1 MRIGNSLKNSNNSVN
16 RCEAFLE
23 GVNMREFQFYTAGA
37 GDIIFLILILGFAIL
52 IILSLY
58 KKFLRKDSSK
68 YEAASEAKKEE
79 EKEEEVEEVQEE
91 EIEEEEIKESP
102 PVQQIESIKVEELAK
117 PVQPKSLK
125 EGLKKTHD
133 GFISRLNKIFFSSEK
148 LTKENMEAIEEI
160 LFTSDVGVK
169 TSQRLLD
176 FLNESLSKKE
186 LEDAS
191 KLKEVLKNKIKEM
204 IKVESPQILFDKKP
218 YIIMVVGVNGVGK
231 TTTIGKLG
239 AKYKALGKSVLFAAG
254 DTFRAAASEQI
265 EVWGQRA
272 GIQIVSGQE
281 GGDPAAVIYDAIS
294 AAKAKDI
301 DIVIA
306 DTAGRLHT
314 KQPLMEELKKVKRVC
329 NKAVEGSPHEIFLVL
344 DANTG
349 QNAISQAKEFNDAL
363 GITGIILTKLD
374 GTAKG
379 GVIIG
384 ICDELKKPVRY
395 IGIGESVEDLRDFDP
410 DEFTDALFED

>member
-1 MRIGNSLKNSNNSVN
+1 
-16 RCEAFLE
+16 
-23 GVNMREFQFYTAGA
+23 MREFQFYTAGV
-37 GDIIFLILILGFAIL
+37 GDIIFLIIIAGFAIL
-52 IILSLY
+52 ILLSLY
-58 KKFLRKDSSK
+58 KKFLKKESNK
-68 YEAASEAKKEE
+68 YESVAKT
-79 EKEEEVEEVQEE
+79 EKEEEEEIAEEVQEE
-91 EIEEEEIKESP
+91 PEEVEREEEIEQEETTP
-102 PVQQIESIKVEELAK
+102 IQQAEPIKVEELAR
-117 PVQPKSLK
+117 PQPKSLK

-133 GFISRLNKIFFSSEK
+133 GFIARLNKIFFSSEK
-148 LTKENMEAIEEI
+148 ITKANLEAIEEI

-176 FLNESLSKKE
+176 YLNESLSKKE

-191 KLKEVLKNKIKEM
+191 KMKEALKNKIKEM
-204 IKVESPQILFDKKP
+204 IKVESPPIPFDKKP

-231 TTTIGKLG
+231 TTTIVKLG
-239 AKYKALGKSVLFAAG
+239 AKYKAMGKSVLFAAG

-265 EVWGQRA
+265 EVWGQRS
-272 GIQIVSGQE
+272 GIQVVSGQE

-349 QNAISQAKEFNDAL
+349 QNAIAQAKEFNDAL

-395 IGIGESVEDLRDFDP
+395 IGIGESVEDLREFNP
-410 DEFTDALFED
+410 DEFVEALFED

>member
-1 MRIGNSLKNSNNSVN
+1 LKNSNNSVN

-23 GVNMREFQFYTAGA
+23 GVNMREFYTAGA

-148 LTKENMEAIEEI
+148 LTKENLEAIEEI

-349 QNAISQAKEFNDAL
+349 QNAISQAKEFNEAL

>member
-1 MRIGNSLKNSNNSVN
+1 MN
-16 RCEAFLE
+16 RHENLL
-23 GVNMREFQFYTAGA
+23 NIAGI
-37 GDIIFLILILGFAIL
+37 GDIVFLVIILSFVFL
-52 IILSLY
+52 IILALY
-58 KKFLRKDSSK
+58 KKIVKKDSSK
-68 YEAASEAKKEE
+68 YEVRRGIDEPVRGEGESEEKKMEELEE
-79 EKEEEVEEVQEE
+79 ESETALSVVEEKARGEEERSEGVSISVED
-91 EIEEEEIKESP
+91 
-102 PVQQIESIKVEELAK
+102 LAR
-117 PVQPKSLK
+117 PAHPRSLK

-133 GFISRLNKIFFSSEK
+133 GFISRLNRIFFSSRSI
-148 LTKENMEAIEEI
+148 TKENLDTIEEI

-176 FLNESLSKKE
+176 FLRDSLSKNE
-186 LEDAS
+186 LEDSNRLREA
-191 KLKEVLKNKIKEM
+191 LKNKIREM
-204 IKVESPQILFDKKP
+204 ISVNAQPITFDKKP

-239 AKYKALGKSVLFAAG
+239 AKYKTLGRSIIFAAG

-265 EVWGQRA
+265 RIWGSRT
-272 GIQIVSGQE
+272 GIQVVSGEE
-281 GGDPAAVIYDAIS
+281 GGDPAAVIYDSIS
-294 AAKAKDI
+294 AAKARGV

-314 KQPLMEELKKVKRVC
+314 KQPLMEELKKIKRVC
-329 NKAVEGSPHEIFLVL
+329 NKSVEGSPHEIFLVL

-349 QNAISQAKEFNDAL
+349 QNAIAQAKEFNDAL

-395 IGIGESVEDLRDFDP
+395 IGIGESIEDLR
-410 DEFTDALFED
+410 EFNPQEFVDILFEE

>member
-1 MRIGNSLKNSNNSVN
+1 MYNMYNNGI
-16 RCEAFLE
+16 FF
-23 GVNMREFQFYTAGA
+23 NMAA
-37 GDIIFLILILGFAIL
+37 IGDIIFLIILLGFALLIL
-52 IILSLY
+52 LSLY
-58 KKFLRKDSSK
+58 KKFIKKESGK
-68 YEAASEAKKEE
+68 YEAKKVTEEPDKVEKETVKREEEALEEEPEGEPSVVEEKAKAEE
-79 EKEEEVEEVQEE
+79 EKLT
-91 EIEEEEIKESP
+91 KEP
-102 PVQQIESIKVEELAK
+102 IKVEELVK
-117 PVQPKSLK
+117 PVQPKTLK

-133 GFISRLNKIFFSSEK
+133 GFISRLNRIFFSSASI
-148 LTKENMEAIEEI
+148 TKANLDAIEEV

-176 FLNESLSKKE
+176 FLNDSLSKKE
-186 LEDAS
+186 LEDPNR
-191 KLKEVLKNKIKEM
+191 LREVLKNKIKEM
-204 IKVESPQILFDKKP
+204 VSVSAPPITFDKKP

-239 AKYKALGKSVLFAAG
+239 AKYKALGKSVIFAAG

-265 EVWGQRA
+265 EEWGNRT
-272 GIQIVSGQE
+272 GIQVVAGQE
-281 GGDPAAVIYDAIS
+281 GGDPAAVIYDSIS
-294 AAKAKDI
+294 AAKAKGI

-329 NKAVEGSPHEIFLVL
+329 NKSVEGSPNEVFLVL

-349 QNAISQAKEFNDAL
+349 QNAIAQAKEFNDAL

-384 ICDELKKPVRY
+384 ICDEMKKPVRY
-395 IGIGESVEDLRDFDP
+395 IGIGESVEDLR
-410 DEFTDALFED
+410 EFNPQEFVDTLFEE

>member
-1 MRIGNSLKNSNNSVN
+1 MGKDNLFIS
-16 RCEAFLE
+16 
-23 GVNMREFQFYTAGA
+23 MAGA
-37 GDIIFLILILGFAIL
+37 GDIVFLILLIGFAAL
-52 IILSLY
+52 IIIALY
-58 KKFLRKDSSK
+58 KKFVKKDASR
-68 YEAASEAKKEE
+68 YEAKAVKKEE
-79 EKEEEVEEVQEE
+79 KEISEPEPVEEEPLDEENELVEPEKIEV
-91 EIEEEEIKESP
+91 KAESAP
-102 PVQQIESIKVEELAK
+102 IKVEELVK
-117 PVQPKSLK
+117 PVVQPRSLK
-125 EGLKKTHD
+125 DGLRKTHD
-133 GFISRLNKIFFSSEK
+133 GFISRLNRIFFSSK
-148 LTKENMEAIEEI
+148 SITRENLAAIEEV

-176 FLNESLSKKE
+176 FLNETLSQKE
-186 LEDAS
+186 LEDAE
-191 KLKEVLKNKIKEM
+191 KMRDALKQKIKEM
-204 IKVESPQILFDKKP
+204 VSVETPPIQFDKKP

-239 AKYKALGKSVLFAAG
+239 AKYRAMGKTVLFAAG

-265 EVWGQRA
+265 EIWGERS
-272 GIQIVSGQE
+272 GIQVVSGQE

-294 AAKAKDI
+294 AAKSKDI

-314 KQPLMEELKKVKRVC
+314 KLPLMEELKKVKRVC
-329 NKAVEGSPHEIFLVL
+329 NKAIEGSPNDIFLVL

-349 QNAISQAKEFNDAL
+349 QNAIAQAKEFNDAL

-395 IGIGESVEDLRDFDP
+395 IGIGESVEDLRDFNP
-410 DEFTDALFED
+410 GEFVDALFEE

>member
-1 MRIGNSLKNSNNSVN
+1 MN
-16 RCEAFLE
+16 REEFFFSMA
-23 GVNMREFQFYTAGA
+23 GV
-37 GDIIFLILILGFAIL
+37 GDIVFILVLLGFAALIL
-52 IILSLY
+52 LALY
-58 KKFLRKDSSK
+58 KKFVKKDSGR
-68 YEAASEAKKEE
+68 YETRAIKEE
-79 EKEEEVEEVQEE
+79 EKEIEEVSEEEEVEEKPSEE
-91 EIEEEEIKESP
+91 EISVEGVEKKIEEKKVEQP
-102 PVQQIESIKVEELAK
+102 PIKVEELVK
-117 PVQPKSLK
+117 PAEPKSLK
-125 EGLKKTHD
+125 EGLKKTHE
-133 GFISRLNKIFFSSEK
+133 GFVSKLNRIFFSSK
-148 LTKENMEAIEEI
+148 TITKENLEAIEEV

-176 FLNESLSKKE
+176 FLNENLSKKE
-186 LEDAS
+186 LEDAE
-191 KLKEVLKNKIKEM
+191 KMRNALKQKIKEM
-204 IKVESPQILFDKKP
+204 INVESPPITFDKKP

-239 AKYKALGKSVLFAAG
+239 AKYKAMGKSVLFAAG

-265 EVWGQRA
+265 EIWGERSN
-272 GIQIVSGQE
+272 IQVVSGQE
-281 GGDPAAVIYDAIS
+281 GADPAAVVYDAIS
-294 AAKAKDI
+294 AARAKDI

-314 KQPLMEELKKVKRVC
+314 KLPLMEELKKIKRVC
-329 NKAVEGSPHEIFLVL
+329 NKAVEGAPNEIFLVL

-349 QNAISQAKEFNDAL
+349 QNAISQAKEFNEAL

-395 IGIGESVEDLRDFDP
+395 IGIGETVEDLREFNP
-410 DEFTDALFED
+410 DEFVNALFED

>member
-1 MRIGNSLKNSNNSVN
+1 MK
-16 RCEAFLE
+16 
-23 GVNMREFQFYTAGA
+23 EFVLRDNIAISTAGI
-37 GDIIFLILILGFAIL
+37 GDIIFIVILLGFALL
-52 IILSLY
+52 IILALY
-58 KKFLRKDSSK
+58 KKFVKKDASR
-68 YEAASEAKKEE
+68 YEAKPVKREAEAIKEE
-79 EKEEEVEEVQEE
+79 EKEEIAEEGEEEVEEAIEKEAVEKEE
-91 EIEEEEIKESP
+91 KKPEPAPI
-102 PVQQIESIKVEELAK
+102 QVEELVK
-117 PVQPKSLK
+117 PKEPKSLK

-133 GFISRLNKIFFSSEK
+133 GFISRLNKIFFSSK
-148 LTKENMEAIEEI
+148 SLTKENMDAIEEV

-176 FLNESLSKKE
+176 FLNENLSNKE
-186 LEDAS
+186 LEDAG
-191 KLKEVLKNKIKEM
+191 KMRDALKQRIKEM
-204 IKVESPQILFDKKP
+204 VKVDVPPVAFDKKP
-218 YIIMVVGVNGVGK
+218 YIIMIVGVNGVGK

-239 AKYKALGKSVLFAAG
+239 AKYRALGKTVLFAAG

-265 EVWGQRA
+265 EVWGERA
-272 GIQIVSGQE
+272 GIQVVSGQE
-281 GGDPAAVIYDAIS
+281 GSDPAAVIYDAIS

-314 KQPLMEELKKVKRVC
+314 KLPLMEELKKVKRVC

-410 DEFTDALFED
+410 DEFVNALFEE

>member
-1 MRIGNSLKNSNNSVN
+1 MLNSPFVQG
-16 RCEAFLE
+16 EALIKLS
-23 GVNMREFQFYTAGA
+23 GI
-37 GDIIFLILILGFAIL
+37 GDIIFLIILGGFALL
-52 IILSLY
+52 IMLALY
-58 KKFLRKDSSK
+58 KKLVSKKRSK
-68 YEAASEAKKEE
+68 YEVTPSQKEE
-79 EKEEEVEEVQEE
+79 SLNEAVIEKQEE
-91 EIEEEEIKESP
+91 LDEETISIEGGEESGDKEASHEERP
-102 PVQQIESIKVEELAK
+102 EVIPIKVEELAK
-117 PVQPKSLK
+117 PIQPKTLK

-133 GFISRLNKIFFSSEK
+133 GFISRLNRIFFSSK
-148 LTKENMEAIEEI
+148 SITKQNIDAIEEV

-176 FLNESLSKKE
+176 FLSDTLSKKE
-186 LEDAS
+186 LEDSS
-191 KLKEVLKNKIKEM
+191 KVREALKQKIKEM
-204 IKVESPQILFDKKP
+204 IKIDAPPIIFDKKP

-239 AKYKALGKSVLFAAG
+239 SKYKALGKTVLFAAG

-265 EVWGQRA
+265 EIWGERT
-272 GIQIVSGQE
+272 GIQVVSGQE

-294 AAKAKDI
+294 AAKAKNI

-314 KQPLMEELKKVKRVC
+314 KLPLMEELKKVKRVC
-329 NKAVEGSPHEIFLVL
+329 NKAVEGAPHEIFLVL

-349 QNAISQAKEFNDAL
+349 QNAISQAREFNEAL
-363 GITGIILTKLD
+363 NITGIILTKLD

-379 GVIIG
+379 GVVIG
-384 ICDELKKPVRY
+384 ICDELKKPIRY

-410 DEFTDALFED
+410 DEFVEALFEQ

>member
-1 MRIGNSLKNSNNSVN
+1 
-16 RCEAFLE
+16 
-23 GVNMREFQFYTAGA
+23 MREFQFYPAGA
-37 GDIIFLILILGFAIL
+37 GDIIFLIIIAGFAIL
-52 IILSLY
+52 ILLSLY
-58 KKFLRKDSSK
+58 KKFLKKESNK
-68 YEAASEAKKEE
+68 YESVAKT
-79 EKEEEVEEVQEE
+79 EKEEEEEIAEEVQEE
-91 EIEEEEIKESP
+91 PEEVEREEEIEQEETTP
-102 PVQQIESIKVEELAK
+102 IQQAEPIKVEELAR
-117 PVQPKSLK
+117 PQPKSLK

-133 GFISRLNKIFFSSEK
+133 GFIARLNKIFFSSEK
-148 LTKENMEAIEEI
+148 ITKANLEAIEEI

-176 FLNESLSKKE
+176 YLNESLSKKE

-191 KLKEVLKNKIKEM
+191 KLKEALKSKIKEM
-204 IKVESPQILFDKKP
+204 IKIESPPIPFDKKP

-239 AKYKALGKSVLFAAG
+239 AKYKAMGKSVLFAAG

-265 EVWGQRA
+265 EVWGQRS
-272 GIQIVSGQE
+272 GIQVVSGQE

-349 QNAISQAKEFNDAL
+349 QNAIAQAKEFNDAL

-395 IGIGESVEDLRDFDP
+395 IGIGESVEDLREFNP
-410 DEFTDALFED
+410 DEFVEALFED

>member
-1 MRIGNSLKNSNNSVN
+1 MS
-16 RCEAFLE
+16 
-23 GVNMREFQFYTAGA
+23 EFQFYTAGA
-37 GDIIFLILILGFAIL
+37 GDIIFLIIIAGFAIL
-52 IILSLY
+52 ILLSLY
-58 KKFLRKDSSK
+58 KKFLKKDSSK
-68 YEAASEAKKEE
+68 YESVAKAEKE
-79 EKEEEVEEVQEE
+79 EKEEIAEEVQEE
-91 EIEEEEIKESP
+91 SEEVEREEEIEQEETTP
-102 PVQQIESIKVEELAK
+102 IQQVEPIKVEELAR
-117 PVQPKSLK
+117 PQPKSLK

-133 GFISRLNKIFFSSEK
+133 GFIARLNKIFFSSEK
-148 LTKENMEAIEEI
+148 ITKANLEAIEEI

-176 FLNESLSKKE
+176 YLNESLSKKE

-191 KLKEVLKNKIKEM
+191 KMKEALKNKIKEM
-204 IKVESPQILFDKKP
+204 IKVESPPITFDKKP

-239 AKYKALGKSVLFAAG
+239 AKYKAMGKSVLFAAG

-265 EVWGQRA
+265 EVWGQRS
-272 GIQIVSGQE
+272 GIQVISGQE

-349 QNAISQAKEFNDAL
+349 QNAIAQAKEFNDAL

-395 IGIGESVEDLRDFDP
+395 IGIGESVEDLREFNP
-410 DEFTDALFED
+410 DEFVEALFED

>member
-1 MRIGNSLKNSNNSVN
+1 MKNSNNSVN

-23 GVNMREFQFYTAGA
+23 GVNMREFYTAGA

-148 LTKENMEAIEEI
+148 LTKENLEAIEEI

-349 QNAISQAKEFNDAL
+349 QNAISQAKEFNEAL

>member
-1 MRIGNSLKNSNNSVN
+1 MS
-16 RCEAFLE
+16 
-23 GVNMREFQFYTAGA
+23 EFQFYTAGA
-37 GDIIFLILILGFAIL
+37 GDIIFLIIIAGFAIL
-52 IILSLY
+52 ILLSLY
-58 KKFLRKDSSK
+58 KKFLKKDSSK
-68 YEAASEAKKEE
+68 YESVAKT
-79 EKEEEVEEVQEE
+79 EKEEGEEIAEEVQEE
-91 EIEEEEIKESP
+91 SEEVEREEEIEQKDTTP
-102 PVQQIESIKVEELAK
+102 TQQAEPIKVEELAR
-117 PVQPKSLK
+117 PQPKSLK

-133 GFISRLNKIFFSSEK
+133 GFIARLNKIFFSSEK
-148 LTKENMEAIEEI
+148 ITRANLEAIEEI

-176 FLNESLSKKE
+176 YLNESLSKKE

-191 KLKEVLKNKIKEM
+191 KLKEALKSKIKEM
-204 IKVESPQILFDKKP
+204 IKIESPPIPFDKKP

-239 AKYKALGKSVLFAAG
+239 AKYKAMGKSVLFAAG

-265 EVWGQRA
+265 EVWGQRS
-272 GIQIVSGQE
+272 GIQVISGQE

-349 QNAISQAKEFNDAL
+349 QNAIAQAKEFNDAL

-395 IGIGESVEDLRDFDP
+395 IGIGESVEDLREFNP
-410 DEFTDALFED
+410 DEFVEALFED

>member
-1 MRIGNSLKNSNNSVN
+1 MERYIKIYNETTINM
-16 RCEAFLE
+16 A
-23 GVNMREFQFYTAGA
+23 GV
-37 GDIIFLILILGFAIL
+37 GDIIFLIIILGFALL
-52 IILSLY
+52 IILALY
-58 KKFLRKDSSK
+58 KKLVKKDTSR
-68 YEAASEAKKEE
+68 YEPKPSLK
-79 EKEEEVEEVQEE
+79 E
-91 EIEEEEIKESP
+91 EIEEEEESKEEIAPKEQAEEELEEETRVEEEEKRPEP
-102 PVQQIESIKVEELAK
+102 PPIKVEELAK
-117 PVQPKSLK
+117 PAQPKSLK

-133 GFISRLNKIFFSSEK
+133 GFISRLNKIFFSSK
-148 LTKENMEAIEEI
+148 SITKENLDAIEEV

-176 FLNESLSKKE
+176 FLNENLSNKE
-186 LEDAS
+186 LEDAT
-191 KLKEVLKNKIKEM
+191 KMREALKEKIKEM
-204 IKVESPQILFDKKP
+204 IKVEAPPIVFDKKP

-239 AKYKALGKSVLFAAG
+239 AKYKSMDKSVLFAAG

-265 EVWGQRA
+265 EIWGERT
-272 GIQIVSGQE
+272 GIQVVSGQE

-314 KQPLMEELKKVKRVC
+314 KLPLMEELKKIKRVC
-329 NKAVEGSPHEIFLVL
+329 NKAVEGAPHEIFLVL

-410 DEFTDALFED
+410 DEFVNALFEE

>member
-1 MRIGNSLKNSNNSVN
+1 
-16 RCEAFLE
+16 
-23 GVNMREFQFYTAGA
+23 MREFQFYTAGV
-37 GDIIFLILILGFAIL
+37 GDIIFLIIIAGFAIL
-52 IILSLY
+52 ILLSLY
-58 KKFLRKDSSK
+58 KKFLKKESNK
-68 YEAASEAKKEE
+68 YESVAKT
-79 EKEEEVEEVQEE
+79 EKEEEEEIAEEVQEE
-91 EIEEEEIKESP
+91 PEEVEREEEIEQEETTP
-102 PVQQIESIKVEELAK
+102 IQQAEPIKVEELAR
-117 PVQPKSLK
+117 PQPKSLK

-133 GFISRLNKIFFSSEK
+133 GFIARLNKIFFSSEK
-148 LTKENMEAIEEI
+148 ITKANLEAIEEI

-176 FLNESLSKKE
+176 YLNESLSKKE

-191 KLKEVLKNKIKEM
+191 KMKEALKNKIKEM
-204 IKVESPQILFDKKP
+204 IKVESPPIPFDKKP

-239 AKYKALGKSVLFAAG
+239 AKYKAMGKSVLFAAG

-265 EVWGQRA
+265 EVWGQRS
-272 GIQIVSGQE
+272 GIQVVSGQE

-329 NKAVEGSPHEIFLVL
+329 NKAVEGSPHDIFLVL

-349 QNAISQAKEFNDAL
+349 QNAIAQAKEFNDAL

-395 IGIGESVEDLRDFDP
+395 IGIGESVEDLREFNP
-410 DEFTDALFED
+410 DEFVEALFED

>member
-1 MRIGNSLKNSNNSVN
+1 MN
-16 RCEAFLE
+16 REEIFFSMA
-23 GVNMREFQFYTAGA
+23 GV
-37 GDIIFLILILGFAIL
+37 GDIVFILILLGFGALIL
-52 IILSLY
+52 LALY
-58 KKFLRKDSSK
+58 KKFVKKDSSR
-68 YEAASEAKKEE
+68 YEARAIKEE
-79 EKEEEVEEVQEE
+79 EKEIEKVSEEE
-91 EIEEEEIKESP
+91 EIEEEPSEEEISVEEVEKKIEEKKP
-102 PVQQIESIKVEELAK
+102 PIKVEELVK
-117 PVQPKSLK
+117 PVEPKSLK
-125 EGLKKTHD
+125 EGLKKTHE
-133 GFISRLNKIFFSSEK
+133 GFVSKLNKIFFSSK
-148 LTKENMEAIEEI
+148 TITKENMDAIEEV

-176 FLNESLSKKE
+176 FLNENLSKKE
-186 LEDAS
+186 LEDAE
-191 KLKEVLKNKIKEM
+191 KMRDALKQKIKEM
-204 IKVESPQILFDKKP
+204 ISVEAPAITFDKKP

-239 AKYKALGKSVLFAAG
+239 AKYKAMGKSVLFAAG

-265 EVWGQRA
+265 EIWGERSK
-272 GIQIVSGQE
+272 IQVVSGQE
-281 GGDPAAVIYDAIS
+281 GADPAAVIYDAIS

-301 DIVIA
+301 DVVIA

-314 KQPLMEELKKVKRVC
+314 KLPLMDELKKAKRVC

-349 QNAISQAKEFNDAL
+349 QNAISQAKEFNEAL

-395 IGIGESVEDLRDFDP
+395 IGIGESVEDLRVFNP
-410 DEFTDALFED
+410 DEFVNALFED